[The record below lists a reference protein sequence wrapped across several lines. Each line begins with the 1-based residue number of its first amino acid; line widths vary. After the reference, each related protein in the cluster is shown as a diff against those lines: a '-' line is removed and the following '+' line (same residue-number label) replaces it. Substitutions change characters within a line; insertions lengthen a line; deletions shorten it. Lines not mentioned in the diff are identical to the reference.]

1 MTKILSIYSNEE
13 SLIAGLKDRN
23 RAAYNYLYDN
33 YNRALYGVIFR
44 IIGNEELANDALQ
57 ESFVKIWK
65 NIEQYQESKS
75 SIYTWMLNIC
85 RNTAIDE
92 MRSKGFRKSLQNEN
106 IEDVVEQA
114 DEVNHLSLKT
124 DQIGLKELVSKL
136 KAEHQLLI
144 DKIYFE
150 GYTHEEVSNELQ
162 IPLGTV
168 KTRIRAALQNLREI
182 TK

>member
-1 MTKILSIYSNEE
+1 MTKTLSIYNNED
-13 SLIAGLKDRN
+13 SLVLGLKSRN

-33 YNRALYGVIFR
+33 YNKALYGVIFR

-65 NIEQYQESKS
+65 NIDQYQESKS

-92 MRSKGFRKSLQNEN
+92 MRSKGFRKSLQNDS
-106 IEDVVEQA
+106 IEDVAQKA
-114 DEVNHLSLKT
+114 DEVNQHSPKT
-124 DQIGLKELVSKL
+124 DQIGLKDLVSKL
-136 KAEHQLLI
+136 KSEHQVLI

-150 GYTHEEVSNELQ
+150 GYTQEEVSAEFQ

-168 KTRIRAALQNLREI
+168 KTRIRAAIQNLRQI